1 MHFPHPM
8 EIRARQRRMAIAAAL
23 LFIILSFLIY
33 LCWPQGPFYHGR
45 SLKAWLQD
53 FTNPLRHASGVPLR
67 NLSAEMGTR
76 MEGAQ
81 RAVKAIGT
89 NAIPTLLQYVQ
100 AKDSGVTHIVAAPVG
115 PRSFVHEWFPSARE
129 KHAMAEAG
137 FTILAKDAQPA
148 QPALIALTR
157 DNDPTVRMTAFECL
171 FFIEQP
177 DYKALTTI
185 LVPFGHDRD
194 RYNRDRAAERMR
206 MFVAIITPEEA
217 EKAGVYEAFPELR
230 SSTTANPSASAR

>member
-8 EIRARQRRMAIAAAL
+8 EIRARQKRKTIAAAL
-23 LFIILSFLIY
+23 LILIVAGLVY

-53 FTNPLRHASGVPLR
+53 FTNPLRHSSGIPLR
-67 NLSAEMGTR
+67 NLSAEMGAR

-100 AKDSGVTHIVAAPVG
+100 AKDSGVTRMVPGPIG
-115 PRSFVHEWFPSARE
+115 PRSFVGDWFPSARE

-137 FTILAKDAQPA
+137 FTILDKDALPA
-148 QPALIALTR
+148 RPALVALTR

-171 FFIEQP
+171 FFMVQP
-177 DYKALTTI
+177 DYKTLTTI
-185 LVPFGHDRD
+185 LVPFGHDPD
-194 RYNRDRAAERMR
+194 RYNRKKAAEHMR
-206 MFVAIITPEEA
+206 MYLALITPEEA

-230 SSTTANPSASAR
+230 ATPTAPPH